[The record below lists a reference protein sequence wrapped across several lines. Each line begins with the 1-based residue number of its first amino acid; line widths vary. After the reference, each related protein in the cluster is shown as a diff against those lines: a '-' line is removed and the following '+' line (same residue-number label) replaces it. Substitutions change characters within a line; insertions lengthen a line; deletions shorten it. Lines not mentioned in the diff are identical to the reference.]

1 MRTEKVD
8 VVIIGGGAA
17 GLGAALSCA
26 REGLEKIV
34 LLERDEYVG
43 GVLNQCIH
51 NGFGLHYFKEELTG
65 PEYSNRLK
73 KIIENYPNIII
84 NREQFVHKI
93 DHRRKEI
100 VVVSE
105 NGVTVYETKAL
116 IATTGARERPMGGS
130 LLPGTR
136 PAGVFTAGVAQ
147 RFVNIENRLPGKK
160 AIIVGSGDIGL
171 IMARRLTLE
180 GVEVVAVVERMPF
193 PGGLERNIRQCLKDF
208 NIPLYLSHTV
218 VEVRGKERVQDV
230 VIAHVDENFRP
241 VPGTEKTFKVDTL
254 VLSVGLI
261 PQSTLFKDFL
271 KTDPWSKGIMTTST
285 GRTSLNW
292 VFSAGNC
299 VTIYDLVD
307 WVTEEGSNAG
317 KYAALYVRNGFE
329 PARFG
334 VEKGKNVNILFP
346 TWYEEGSNLN
356 VYLRVSK
363 PIEEGTVRVIQRNNI
378 LYSRK
383 HMNLM
388 PSEMVFI
395 KIPESKIG
403 TGDITVEVISV

>member
-51 NGFGLHYFKEELTG
+51 NGFGLHYFREELTG
-65 PEYSNRLK
+65 PEYSSRLYK
-73 KIIENYPNIII
+73 MIENYPNIII
-84 NREQFVHKI
+84 NKEQFVHKI

-100 VVVSE
+100 IVVSE

-147 RFVNIENRLPGKK
+147 RFVNIENRLPGKR

-218 VEVRGKERVQDV
+218 VEVRGKERVQEV

-241 VPGTEKTFKVDTL
+241 IPGTEKSFKVDTL

-261 PQSTLFKDFL
+261 PQNTLFKDFL

-292 VFSAGNC
+292 VFSAGNF

-334 VEKGKNVNILFP
+334 VEKGKNVNVLFP
-346 TWYEEGSNLN
+346 AWYEEGSNLN
-356 VYLRVSK
+356 IYLRVSK
-363 PIEEGTVRVIQRNNI
+363 PIEEGTIRVIQRNNI

-383 HMNLM
+383 HLNLI

-403 TGDITVEVISV
+403 TGDITVEVIPV

>member
-51 NGFGLHYFKEELTG
+51 NGFGLHYFREELTG
-65 PEYSNRLK
+65 PEYSSRLYK
-73 KIIENYPNIII
+73 MIENYPNIII
-84 NREQFVHKI
+84 NKEQFVHKI

-100 VVVSE
+100 IVVSE

-147 RFVNIENRLPGKK
+147 RFVNIENRLPGKR

-218 VEVRGKERVQDV
+218 VEVRGKERVQEV

-241 VPGTEKTFKVDTL
+241 IPGTEKSFKVDTL

-334 VEKGKNVNILFP
+334 VEKGKNVNVLFP
-346 TWYEEGSNLN
+346 AWYEEGSNLN
-356 VYLRVSK
+356 IYLRVSK
-363 PIEEGTVRVIQRNNI
+363 PIEEGTIRVIQRNNI

-383 HMNLM
+383 HLNLI

-403 TGDITVEVISV
+403 TGDITVEVIPV